1 MGLDQVGFG
10 GGRLCPKS
18 SPQRR
23 GPGQVEEADDGPA
36 YGVQQYLHLEQKE
49 EDLGDYWVVVDWEL
63 AVAAEEKREE
73 LELLGGVLQGQMVE
87 QQREWQVEEEMHA

>member
-18 SPQRR
+18 SPQHQ

-49 EDLGDYWVVVDWEL
+49 KDMGDY
-63 AVAAEEKREE
+63 
-73 LELLGGVLQGQMVE
+73 
-87 QQREWQVEEEMHA
+87 